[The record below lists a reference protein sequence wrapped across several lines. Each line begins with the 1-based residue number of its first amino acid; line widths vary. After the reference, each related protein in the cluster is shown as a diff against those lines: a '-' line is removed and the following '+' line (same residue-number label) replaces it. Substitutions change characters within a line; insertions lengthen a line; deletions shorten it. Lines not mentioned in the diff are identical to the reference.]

1 MMFRHI
7 SAAVLFVQDF
17 EKSLMF
23 YRDTLGLPIAVLES
37 KFAAF
42 QMDNQDFAIN
52 HITEA
57 AKMVN
62 LPLEAFEAQSGKAD
76 RVMLCADVENVD
88 AEYER
93 LKAKG
98 VEFTKAPV
106 DQPWGIRAAY
116 FRDPEGNIWE
126 IKHPLQENG

>member
-1 MMFRHI
+1 MFRHI

-17 EKSLMF
+17 EKSLTF

-37 KFAAF
+37 NFAAF

-52 HITEA
+52 DITEA

-76 RVMLCADVENVD
+76 HVMLCADVENVD

-126 IKHPLQENG
+126 IKHPLQQNG